1 MNARGRVRL
10 GYRALFALF
19 GCRQSFRR
27 AYLRH
32 RGDLVRLASTRWA
45 ERRDHAWDAAK
56 LGPAG
61 GALRKR

>member
-1 MNARGRVRL
+1 LDADNLFDART
-10 GYRALFALF
+10 FAIVAIF
-19 GCRQSFRR
+19 APAKAS
-27 AYLRH
+27 A
-32 RGDLVRLASTRWA
+32 LASTRWA